1 LGASLRLVIGI
12 QGLPSLTRASE
23 RYRLATLLRKEG
35 FGVRQHCCEYF
46 IRFAGQFICVLVL
59 FPSKNEAQ
67 IYKVGLNETVEEAV
81 EKVMQIVK
89 CVAPDTEIQI
99 HLLLRK

>member
-1 LGASLRLVIGI
+1 M
-12 QGLPSLTRASE
+12 RASE

-99 HLLLRK
+99 HPLLRK

>member
-1 LGASLRLVIGI
+1 LVASLRLVIGI
-12 QGLPSLTRASE
+12 QSLPSLTRASE
-23 RYRLATLLRKEG
+23 RYRLATLLRKEE
-35 FGVRQHCCEYF
+35 FVVRQHCCEYF